1 MAAVQD
7 GDGAPPER
15 PAVPVRTRQAEGIRQ
30 HQEVGPAAILVSER
44 GTPPDDLLALIEL
57 VGELDPN
64 AMEALRVEIRQLA
77 KRHGVDIKTI
87 RVERATPG

>member
-1 MAAVQD
+1 
-7 GDGAPPER
+7 
-15 PAVPVRTRQAEGIRQ
+15 
-30 HQEVGPAAILVSER
+30 VSER